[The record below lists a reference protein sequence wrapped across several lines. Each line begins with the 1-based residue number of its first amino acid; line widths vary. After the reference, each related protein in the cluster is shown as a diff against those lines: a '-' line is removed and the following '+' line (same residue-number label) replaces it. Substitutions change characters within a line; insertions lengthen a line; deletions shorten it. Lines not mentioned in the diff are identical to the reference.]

1 MGTNEIIIDDG
12 KQTYNIKN
20 QDGEIIG
27 SFRINPM
34 EMNLRKRYSIVCDN
48 LDKIVAE
55 IDTSKNADALLD
67 ELEEKVSKE
76 INYLFDSDVASEF
89 FKITSPFSIMANNE
103 FFLVNV
109 INVIGSLIEKETGV
123 RMKKIEKKIMKH
135 TQKYHG

>member
-20 QDGEIIG
+20 QYGEIIG

-55 IDTSKNADALLD
+55 IDTSKDADALLD